1 MFCLD
6 FVIGVWC
13 YIVRA
18 QQRRGAMIIGNNSRN
33 KTMEFKE
40 CVLANT
46 FTGIET
52 FHQSIGVI
60 LYIMTMKL
68 LTSASECF
76 ASPVAIHE
84 DSSIIQFINHFVS
97 SSSSS
102 SSNEF
107 LLHTLVTEAIFYTRQ
122 DLM

>member
-1 MFCLD
+1 
-6 FVIGVWC
+6 
-13 YIVRA
+13 
-18 QQRRGAMIIGNNSRN
+18 
-33 KTMEFKE
+33 MEFKE

-60 LYIMTMKL
+60 LYMTMKL

-84 DSSIIQFINHFVS
+84 DSSIQFINHFVS

-102 SSNEF
+102 TYEF